1 MSLRAAPQDDED
13 GVASHGHQAVAG
25 EVAAL
30 MTQSGD
36 PERVQGRPGGDG
48 HHRPGAVPAGG
59 SGPGGGVLGIV
70 MKHRVDRD
78 GLQPGIPGAA
88 CLGRPGIH
96 LGSCEA
102 DIAPEGQNKDTDCV
116 MILLGYGARRF
127 VDDDV
132 QNRAHQ
138 RQGLLQRDDPG
149 QGGGGTEKI
158 WEGTSGVEG
167 FSAESTNIVTPRR
180 ATAAIWSRDP
190 SGRVR

>member
-1 MSLRAAPQDDED
+1 
-13 GVASHGHQAVAG
+13 
-25 EVAAL
+25 

-149 QGGGGTEKI
+149 QGGGGHREDLGGDQRGRRILRRVDEHRDTQAGHCRDLVTGSFRQGSVKI
-158 WEGTSGVEG
+158 M
-167 FSAESTNIVTPRR
+167 
-180 ATAAIWSRDP
+180 
-190 SGRVR
+190 GRTDAVQ